1 MRSAL
6 ETTRL
11 HMAEHSYPTPS
22 RNHLSNRNADAA
34 KACHVTN
41 GTRTV
46 ATRVRHGIRLPDGTI
61 VYRTRSD
68 AQMTARDEELANLEF
83 DRRERAKRLAE
94 MVNKSRA
101 EIDTWASKS

>member
-1 MRSAL
+1 MQSPL

-11 HMAEHSYPTPS
+11 HMAEHSYPTPT

-34 KACHVTN
+34 KACRITN

-46 ATRVRHGIRLPDGTI
+46 ATRVRHGVKLPDGTI

-68 AQMTARDEELANLEF
+68 AQMTDAELDRANAELE
-83 DRRERAKRLAE
+83 RRERAKRISDMINRTRVE
-94 MVNKSRA
+94 P
-101 EIDTWASKS
+101 DTWAKKS